1 MLPAPL
7 RGQKQVKLTRCL
19 PICCHDRLCWV
30 HPDLLI
36 NYHYFQRKKDSIF
49 HFVCSCTLHAGH
61 IGADGGTLQGILF
74 VKDFFV
80 FVLSSFDKIKWS
92 VLTKCSDILC
102 FLQYLKVFFSF
113 FAFKY
118 VSPKLTQT
126 TSSFEQIH
134 LTTTIGMLLLH
145 RSIWCKKTKQKKH
158 TGENTKAVAKGG
170 QNQNFLANLFDF
182 WGIGSSLGL
191 RASDIILNALHA
203 ILEKHAW
210 LWDK

>member
-1 MLPAPL
+1 M
-7 RGQKQVKLTRCL
+7 CL

-30 HPDLLI
+30 HPNLLI
-36 NYHYFQRKKDSIF
+36 NCHYFQRNKDSIL
-49 HFVCSCTLHAGH
+49 HFVCSCTLQAGH
-61 IGADGGTLQGILF
+61 IGADGGALQGILF

-80 FVLSSFDKIKWS
+80 IVLSSFDKIKWS

-102 FLQYLKVFFSF
+102 FLQYLKVFFPF
-113 FAFKY
+113 
-118 VSPKLTQT
+118 LH
-126 TSSFEQIH
+126 SSMFLRNSRKQLPH
-134 LTTTIGMLLLH
+134 LK
-145 RSIWCKKTKQKKH
+145 RSILQPPLECCFYIEAKAKVKQKKH
-158 TGENTKAVAKGG
+158 TDENTKAVAKGG